1 MVIGCVFPKKWR
13 KAREIF
19 NPTNVEKNALLPFL
33 KARYFI
39 ILSSK
44 EIKSYKKQT
53 YLAILSLGRSI
64 RERNT

>member
-1 MVIGCVFPKKWR
+1 MKNSQR
-13 KAREIF
+13 NEIF

-53 YLAILSLGRSI
+53 YLAILSLGRTLMKLI
-64 RERNT
+64 LGLLK